1 VSGPGALLGFR
12 QCSTYFA
19 ISRLVSAPRNLPCM
33 PLAVLCAS
41 ILSLVISSS
50 ADIVPLLCR
59 NYVKC
64 QHPWQKATSSRLLCS
79 AVSCGIL
86 AQVLLALPQ
95 FVIVDS
101 GRRPCARTQPSGE
114 THLRQ
119 HHDGGGDGGEG
130 GTSVGVS
137 DGRTHSFLNPHFLHV
152 AVGLYPR
159 DL

>member
-1 VSGPGALLGFR
+1 VFNVLCDLLTGECTT
-12 QCSTYFA
+12 QPAS
-19 ISRLVSAPRNLPCM
+19 V

-50 ADIVPLLCR
+50 SAVVPLLCR
-59 NYVKC
+59 KSVKY

-95 FVIVDS
+95 FVIV
-101 GRRPCARTQPSGE
+101 GLGHRPCARTQPSGE

-119 HHDGGGDGGEG
+119 HHDGSGDGGEG
-130 GTSVGVS
+130 GTSVGVI
-137 DGRTHSFLNPHFLHV
+137 DVRTHSFLHLHSLHV
-152 AVGLYPR
+152 AVGLYPCNS
-159 DL
+159 